1 MLMGPSSLRFFKEL
15 SRSQEAADLIK
26 LEHSVIRVRSFPPRS
41 RPRPTLHRRVD
52 SRIWVA
58 ATIPPTFR
66 NLFVTHVIAESLQP
80 LD

>member
-1 MLMGPSSLRFFKEL
+1 MLMGRFCFLHWVFFKEL

-58 ATIPPTFR
+58 ATILP
-66 NLFVTHVIAESLQP
+66 NLRSIVYL
-80 LD
+80 